1 MTTRVVVSGRDAD
14 LVALVQRRLAAVSDG
29 RCVMILDTAPAAC
42 GACDLWIALDS
53 AAETPPALPARARC
67 VDWSLLGGWWAR
79 TRDEHVDLGAAHAGL
94 GALLAPRID
103 VLLALLGVPA
113 GPVAT
118 EFHASLRVRDLPRSV
133 AFYTWLLNAW
143 PREWTHRY
151 ATFVRPELG
160 LNFVLMVADGA
171 ALHHD
176 TLYHLGIALPDRA
189 AVIDA
194 FHRARSFGAEVVKPP
209 RTTWRGTPLHELWL
223 EDPDGTLI
231 EVYARLTPG
240 ELAEMP
246 ADQAP
251 VFLVPGTAS

>member
-1 MTTRVVVSGRDAD
+1 MSTKVIVSGHDAD
-14 LVALVQRRLAAVSDG
+14 LAGRVRSRLAAMCEGMDVTIQDVES
-29 RCVMILDTAPAAC
+29 AAC
-42 GACDLWIALDS
+42 TPGALWIALD
-53 AAETPPALPARARC
+53 ATADGTPAPPARARY
-67 VDWSLLGGWWAR
+67 VDWSLLGAWWAR
-79 TRDEHVDLGAAHAGL
+79 TLQEGLEPAAAHAALDGL
-94 GALLAPRID
+94 LEPRIE
-103 VLLALLGVPA
+103 VLLALLRVPA

-118 EFHASLRVRDLPRSV
+118 EFHASLRVVDLPRSV
-133 AFYTWLLNAW
+133 AFYAWLLNAW

-160 LNFVLMVADGA
+160 LNFVLMVADGN

-176 TLYHLGIALPDRA
+176 TLYHLGIALSDRA
-189 AVIDA
+189 AVIDTY
-194 FHRARSFGAEVVKPP
+194 HRARSFGAEVVKPP

-231 EVYARLTPG
+231 EIYARLTPA

-251 VFLVPGTAS
+251 LFLVPGTAS